1 MLKVERLRELL
12 KYNSETGEFTKN
24 SGKPLVPDFSNLLH
38 IYDPETR
45 KVTKMKADLVAWI
58 LFYGIAP
65 SGDFKILHKNM
76 QDSDNRM
83 NNLAW
88 LSAIEYKQVQEAY
101 LNLTEDIQLLL
112 HPKDKFSYVVQYRE
126 NRVLKKKV
134 IKDSEVA
141 KKFVLKL
148 KLKYSKILTRYCI
161 FDE

>member
-1 MLKVERLRELL
+1 MLKVEKLRELV
-12 KYNSETGEFTKN
+12 KYDSQTGEFTKK

-45 KVTKMKADLVAWI
+45 KVTKMKADLVAWV
-58 LFYGIAP
+58 LFYDELPIA
-65 SGDFKILHKNM
+65 GARILHRNM
-76 QDSDNRM
+76 QESDNRI
-83 NNLAW
+83 NNLIW
-88 LSAIEYKQVQEAY
+88 ISSEEYKQVKEAY

-126 NRVLKKKV
+126 NGVLKKKV

>member
-1 MLKVERLRELL
+1 MLKVEKLKELL
-12 KYNSETGEFTKN
+12 KYSPETGEFTKN

-58 LFYGIAP
+58 LF
-65 SGDFKILHKNM
+65 SGGLLLPDYKILHKNM
-76 QDSDNRM
+76 QDSDNRI
-83 NNLAW
+83 NNLTCV
-88 LSAIEYKQVQEAY
+88 STVEYKQIKEAY
-101 LNLTEDIQLLL
+101 LNLTEDIQLFM
-112 HPKDKFSYVVQYRE
+112 HPKDKFSYIVQYRE
-126 NRVLKKKV
+126 NGVIKKKV
-134 IKDSEVA
+134 IKDNEVA

>member
-1 MLKVERLRELL
+1 MLKVEKLRELV
-12 KYNSETGEFTKN
+12 KYDSQTGEFTKK

-45 KVTKMKADLVAWI
+45 KVTKMKADLVAWV
-58 LFYGIAP
+58 LFYDELPIA
-65 SGDFKILHKNM
+65 GARILHRNM
-76 QDSDNRM
+76 QESDSRI
-83 NNLAW
+83 NNLI
-88 LSAIEYKQVQEAY
+88 LVSSEEYKQVQEAY

-126 NRVLKKKV
+126 NGVLKKKV

-148 KLKYSKILTRYCI
+148 KLKYSKILTRCCI